1 LVASANTNFARLH
14 LPVEP
19 LRGDSRSKFFM
30 LTILPAV
37 EVRTIEKLRQE
48 ELEEARAVQSLML
61 PAEVLCAGPIMIAHQ
76 FEPVDIVGGDF
87 VDYFSMDNGSV
98 GFYVGDVSG
107 KGLPAAMYA
116 ALAVG
121 ILRSVHKTDQSP
133 SEILSAFNKRLMSR
147 GGLRRHAA
155 IVYGVFNPH
164 TCEMH
169 LASAGMPGPLY
180 FSANGCRVLDLSG
193 IPPGLFANSEYE
205 TLTLKLEPGDSI
217 LVCSDGIIEAQNA
230 RYDDFGIARLMSV
243 CRENSS
249 ASPTELLMRI
259 FSAVH
264 EFTDLIRQH
273 DDMAAV
279 IFHLGS

>member
-1 LVASANTNFARLH
+1 
-14 LPVEP
+14 
-19 LRGDSRSKFFM
+19 M
-30 LTILPAV
+30 LTISPAV
-37 EVRTIEKLRQE
+37 EARTIEKLRQE

-61 PAEVLCAGPIMIAHQ
+61 PAEVLCAGPAIIAHE

-87 VDYFSMDNGSV
+87 VDYFLMDNGKV

-121 ILRSVHKTDQSP
+121 ILRSVHKTGQSP
-133 SEILSAFNKRLMSR
+133 SEILSTLNKRLMSR

-155 IVYGVFNPH
+155 ILYGVFDPR
-164 TCEMH
+164 TLEMQ

-180 FSANGCRVLDLSG
+180 LSAKSCRVLDLSA
-193 IPPGLFANSEYE
+193 IPPGLFADAQYE

-217 LVCSDGIIEAQNA
+217 LFCSDGIIEAQNA
-230 RYDDFGIARLMSV
+230 RYDDFAVGRLIGV
-243 CRENSS
+243 CNENST
-249 ASPTELLMRI
+249 ASPTELLARI
-259 FSAVH
+259 FAAVH
-264 EFTDLIRQH
+264 DFTDVIRQH

-279 IFHLGS
+279 IFQLGSSETLKLPAPTGVS